1 MQIRPYRISTITGIA
16 SINQKIDLKIL
27 YDNIDEYIKPVSTQ
41 IKSKLKLTKKEKEL
55 QKEKKLTQPKK
66 LKELLNNNNHNEH
79 EETSQIHNEIEQE
92 QQQTNIQSEIFY
104 VEYGSTKN
112 VLQYKGENIKKKR
125 KKNIENNPNTD
136 NLNEVEYKIK
146 RFDNQATLFIN
157 HKGKYINLKIFKNG
171 NLQMTGLQGIDDGK
185 YIADVC
191 IDIIKEIYNK
201 KDKNIVE
208 NYDELINKNYSVI
221 LINSDFKVNIYIKR
235 SILNSLLINTYG
247 NISSFEPC
255 IYQGVKLQYYC
266 NTSMENH
273 KHNGNCHCFEGNK
286 LCNGKG
292 KGNKEGDC
300 KKITICIFQSGC
312 IIITGSQK
320 IEQLEECYNYIVNV
334 IRENFEDVKLKM
346 IEDF

>member
-1 MQIRPYRISTITGIA
+1 MEIKPYRISTITGIA
-16 SINQKIDLKIL
+16 SLNQKINLKIL
-27 YDNIDEYIKPVSTQ
+27 YDNIDEYIKPVSKE
-41 IKSKLKLTKKEKEL
+41 IRAKLKLSKKEREKEM
-55 QKEKKLTQPKK
+55 KEEEERKTIEGQNEEKSEEQIDKNIILDEN
-66 LKELLNNNNHNEH
+66 ELCQNK
-79 EETSQIHNEIEQE
+79 SKIE
-92 QQQTNIQSEIFY
+92 SEIFY

-125 KKNIENNPNTD
+125 KKNIESNPNTD

-157 HKGKYINLKIFKNG
+157 HKGKYINLKVFKNG

-185 YIADVC
+185 CIADIC
-191 IDIIKEIYNK
+191 INIIKEIYHN
-201 KDKNIVE
+201 KDKNIIE
-208 NYDELINKNYSVI
+208 NYEHLQNTNYSVI

-235 SILNSLLINTYG
+235 SILNSILINNYG
-247 NISSFEPC
+247 NISSFESC

-266 NTSMENH
+266 NTYMENH
-273 KHNGNCHCFEGNK
+273 KHNGNCHCFNGNK

-292 KGNKEGDC
+292 KGNNEGDC

-334 IRENFEDVKLKM
+334 IRENFNDVKLKM
-346 IEDF
+346 IENF